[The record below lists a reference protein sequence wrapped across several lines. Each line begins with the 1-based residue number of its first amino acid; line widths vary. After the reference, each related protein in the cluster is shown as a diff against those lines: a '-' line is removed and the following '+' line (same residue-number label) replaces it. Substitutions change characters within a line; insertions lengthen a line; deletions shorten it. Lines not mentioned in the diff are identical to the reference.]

1 MPVPRNL
8 NPALLFLVSLLLP
21 AVVFSATATPKI
33 ERVKPSS
40 SMRLDSLP
48 GVFFAEDFEALDRLS
63 DRFQDVSTNDGRFD
77 ITQKDPFGG
86 NRSIQQEYLPLS
98 QYGPNDDPGSAG
110 WAVRFFGDSPMYT
123 STIPEDQ
130 RKSYTTFVASWYHK
144 YEEGFEPRNGLYPN
158 KNARLRCYDVNDYTS
173 LYIVYYWTDGTDGH
187 ISMEAQT
194 KVPGAHREWIPNH
207 YTNFF
212 YANPQNIGR
221 WIHHEMRLTLGEGG
235 RSDRLQAW
243 ADGMLICDVA
253 GYDLAAG
260 YRGHTPNA
268 MMWDCY
274 WNGGSPKKQSRFY
287 DNLIMGTQ
295 PVGPVRTGFNP
306 ALVKSAFKSS
316 ETGTSQG
323 GWEIEVAQ
331 GRQKPLHAVATDD
344 GLVTRYD
351 GPELDCTVVWR
362 GVVEGAVNQVTVD
375 TQSGSFTGPRE
386 GQTTLAANTLHF
398 SRVRQRDAAG
408 NWSEWSG
415 WHSAFATDWAAGAT
429 PEQRTTPAGYM
440 TETDAAFIAPDS
452 VKPVIQ
458 SSVIPSNTVDSVG
471 PYTVSFRV
479 SDEHLMY
486 VHLYYR
492 AATDSVYQRVQMTAG
507 ASGQYSAV
515 IPGFKSG
522 KEVRWYVRARD
533 LQWNETYWP
542 SSYSSAPASFRVM
555 NGDINGDGKVSLLDV
570 LNLLLRGLADPSSTA
585 LDFNS
590 DGRFSAAD
598 AVALARDILR

>member
-1 MPVPRNL
+1 
-8 NPALLFLVSLLLP
+8 
-21 AVVFSATATPKI
+21 
-33 ERVKPSS
+33 
-40 SMRLDSLP
+40 
-48 GVFFAEDFEALDRLS
+48 
-63 DRFQDVSTNDGRFD
+63 
-77 ITQKDPFGG
+77 
-86 NRSIQQEYLPLS
+86 
-98 QYGPNDDPGSAG
+98 
-110 WAVRFFGDSPMYT
+110 
-123 STIPEDQ
+123 
-130 RKSYTTFVASWYHK
+130 
-144 YEEGFEPRNGLYPN
+144 
-158 KNARLRCYDVNDYTS
+158 
-173 LYIVYYWTDGTDGH
+173 
-187 ISMEAQT
+187 
-194 KVPGAHREWIPNH
+194 
-207 YTNFF
+207 
-212 YANPQNIGR
+212 
-221 WIHHEMRLTLGEGG
+221 
-235 RSDRLQAW
+235 
-243 ADGMLICDVA
+243 
-253 GYDLAAG
+253 
-260 YRGHTPNA
+260 
-268 MMWDCY
+268 
-274 WNGGSPKKQSRFY
+274 
-287 DNLIMGTQ
+287 
-295 PVGPVRTGFNP
+295 
-306 ALVKSAFKSS
+306 
-316 ETGTSQG
+316 
-323 GWEIEVAQ
+323 
-331 GRQKPLHAVATDD
+331 
-344 GLVTRYD
+344 
-351 GPELDCTVVWR
+351 
-362 GVVEGAVNQVTVD
+362 VEGAVNQVTVD